1 MSILETMVKAAYTV
15 GRFQPPTL
23 GHVRMIDAM
32 LEKANGAPAYV
43 FISSAKDSLLPSA
56 MKKEF
61 LTKMLTRNG
70 SFPGNLSLVDTG
82 ADCKTPCGGPLGG
95 WGYLKDNGIV
105 GPEVVLVVGGDQ
117 GPKFDPKTAPMWKT
131 TEASERP
138 SIQSIPR
145 EGQGAATYSSTKARE
160 AIAKS
165 GFEGLKPFLMDG
177 KNGITDEDVG
187 RMTTELL
194 KVQTKWPKKKGGAE
208 DESAFDEDM
217 DGGKRRKT
225 RRLTRNKASSRALYR
240 RGSRSRTGSSKTS
253 RS

>member
-1 MSILETMVKAAYTV
+1 MVKAAYTV

-32 LEKANGAPAYV
+32 LEIARGVPAYV
-43 FISSAKDSLLPSA
+43 FISSAKDSLIPSA

-61 LTKMLTRNG
+61 LTRMLTRNG
-70 SFPGNLSLVDTG
+70 SFPKNLTLVDTSE
-82 ADCKTPCGGPLGG
+82 CETPCGGPLGG
-95 WGYLKDNGIV
+95 WGYIKDKGIV
-105 GPEVVLVVGGDQ
+105 GAEVVLVVGGDQ
-117 GPKFDPKTAPMWKT
+117 ASKFDPKSAPMWNTIEKV
-131 TEASERP
+131 ERP

-177 KNGITDEDVG
+177 KNAVTSEDVEN
-187 RMTTELL
+187 MAYALL
-194 KVQTKWPKKKGGAE
+194 KLQSKWPKKKGGAD
-208 DESAFDEDM
+208 DESVFDEDI

-225 RRLTRNKASSRALYR
+225 RRFKKSKASSRALYH
-240 RGSRSRTGSSKTS
+240 RGLRSRTVSSKTN